1 MALVV
6 IDNRKPEDKLRFYQ
20 CGYCTASLLVDC
32 RNCRT
37 STDKSGNLGHCFL
50 DETAWY
56 KGGFSIGQLSK
67 PCCGPC
73 LAAWPNWQTK
83 QVNKASNHFW
93 KHQHQICEG
102 CVVTLEI
109 EGVAVAADEPGV
121 AAPAA
126 APTPQQPPPPPQPPI
141 NHAMQQLRIME
152 TKVAVLEAQVGEMSE
167 KFQVSMIKMQLALE
181 VKMEEQEQ
189 RMSVRMD
196 MRDDKVAELEVEIVT
211 MSKTI
216 DAQDGCDAAYIVPQK
231 EKLSTGTH

>member
-1 MALVV
+1 M
-6 IDNRKPEDKLRFYQ
+6 
-20 CGYCTASLLVDC
+20 
-32 RNCRT
+32 
-37 STDKSGNLGHCFL
+37 
-50 DETAWY
+50 
-56 KGGFSIGQLSK
+56 
-67 PCCGPC
+67 
-73 LAAWPNWQTK
+73 
-83 QVNKASNHFW
+83 
-93 KHQHQICEG
+93 
-102 CVVTLEI
+102 TLEI

-167 KFQVSMIKMQLALE
+167 KFEVSMIKMQLALE

-196 MRDDKVAELEVEIVT
+196 MRDDKVAELEVEIAT

-231 EKLSTGTH
+231 EKTLHWHTLTSSDPHDEEHLSHDCVRMMQ